1 MPIRLNELAL
11 RLRPFSP
18 ILLVLLVV
26 GVGVT
31 RGIGMALLA
40 LAGSLLLLAIAG
52 LWQSVQSISDDA
64 ELSLDEAFALAAPS
78 AEEEKKRSVLRAL
91 KDLEYERGVGK
102 ISEEDYLALTTRYRQ
117 EAKTLLQ
124 ALEKAHSPA
133 RQRVEE
139 MLEKRLA
146 EARAEQAKKA
156 AAAPPPPP
164 DDEDD
169 DDEDDEGEGEDGVA
183 VSREAARAEP
193 ASLRDDD
200 DEDDEDETAKANE
213 GDDGDDEDD
222 DESAKADEGDDG
234 DDEDD
239 DESGMRCAKCDTV
252 NDLDA
257 RFCKHCGGGLG

>member
-1 MPIRLNELAL
+1 VPIRLNELAL

-164 DDEDD
+164 DEDD
-169 DDEDDEGEGEDGVA
+169 DDDEGEGEDGVA

-193 ASLRDDD
+193 ANLRDDD

>member
-164 DDEDD
+164 DDDDD
-169 DDEDDEGEGEDGVA
+169 DDEGEGEGEDGVA

-200 DEDDEDETAKANE
+200 DDDET
-213 GDDGDDEDD
+213 
-222 DESAKADEGDDG
+222 AKADEGDDG